1 MSARMAPACV
11 KSNGMDASSK
21 KTRASASGAFLL
33 KLLVR
38 GSQAVCILD
47 LERRRLIGVIGF

>member
-1 MSARMAPACV
+1 
-11 KSNGMDASSK
+11 MDASSK
-21 KTRASASGAFLL
+21 KMRASASGAFLL

-47 LERRRLIGVIGF
+47 LETPAAIGVIGFE